1 MIMIVCLSKDELTK
15 PKAYELLEER
25 SKLIKF
31 LGKIT
36 DMKNSIVCMKCNRQF
51 VFLTLL

>member
-1 MIMIVCLSKDELTK
+1 MIVCLSKDELTK

-36 DMKNSIVCMKCNRQF
+36 DMKNSIVMLPVNQAALEQ
-51 VFLTLL
+51 VI